1 MENILKAPKKK
12 SKFKNSQ
19 KDLIFYIIM
28 MIWPV
33 LQFLVFY
40 ILVNFNSILMAFQK
54 LDINGSVTGWTWQ
67 YMERAWTNLL
77 GLGDSNTLA
86 NAAVRS
92 LQSYGI
98 GLFIGTPLGLFFSYY
113 IYKKLPFASGFR
125 VILFLPSILGGIVMV
140 TMYKFFVG
148 QVLPNVAL
156 ELFGTEMKGL
166 LDLTTPNN
174 TRFATIMFFNIW
186 SGFGGGVIMYS
197 NAMSGISQELVD
209 SAHLD
214 GAMGIREFVYIT
226 LPGIFP
232 TLSTFLITGVA
243 GIFTNQANIFS
254 FYGLGDA
261 GKSIGTYGH
270 VIYVWTKENLNN
282 YSEYSYLSALGLYM
296 TAVAVPLTYLVK
308 WLLEKFGPSED

>member
-1 MENILKAPKKK
+1 MENILVKPKNKK
-12 SKFKNSQ
+12 MKNSQ

-28 MIWPV
+28 LAWPV
-33 LQFLVFY
+33 LQFVVFY
-40 ILVNFNSILMAFQK
+40 IFVNFNSILMAFQK
-54 LDINGSVTGWTWQ
+54 LDLDGSVGGWTWQ
-67 YMERAWTNLL
+67 YMDRAWTNLL
-77 GLGDSNTLA
+77 GLGASNTLA
-86 NAAVRS
+86 AAAVRS
-92 LQSYGI
+92 LQSYSV

-113 IYKKLPFASGFR
+113 IYKKLPFSSSFR
-125 VILFLPSILGGIVMV
+125 VLLFLPSIISGIVMV

-148 QVLPNVAL
+148 EVLPDL
-156 ELFGTEMKGL
+156 LLKLFGKEMKGL
-166 LDLTTPNN
+166 LALSSPAD
-174 TRFATIMFFNIW
+174 TRFTTIMVFNVW

-226 LPGIFP
+226 VPGIFP

-254 FYGLGDA
+254 FYGLGDG

-270 VIYVWTKENLNN
+270 IVYVWMKESLGS
-282 YSEYSYLSALGLYM
+282 YPEYSYLSALGLYM

-308 WLLEKFGPSED
+308 WALEKYGPKED

>member
-1 MENILKAPKKK
+1 MENILVTPKKK
-12 SKFKNSQ
+12 KMKNSQ

-28 MIWPV
+28 LAWPV
-33 LQFLVFY
+33 VQFVIFY
-40 ILVNFNSILMAFQK
+40 IFVNFNSILMAFQK
-54 LDINGSVTGWTWQ
+54 LDLDGSVAGWTWQ
-67 YMERAWTNLL
+67 YMDRAWTNLL
-77 GLGDSNTLA
+77 GLGASNTLSA
-86 NAAVRS
+86 AAVRS
-92 LQSYGI
+92 LQSYAI

-113 IYKKLPFASGFR
+113 IYKKLPFSGSFR
-125 VILFLPSILGGIVMV
+125 VLLFLPSIISGIVMV

-148 QVLPNVAL
+148 EVLPDL
-156 ELFGTEMKGL
+156 SMKLFGTEMKGL
-166 LDLTTPNN
+166 LALSSPAN
-174 TRFATIMFFNIW
+174 TRFATIMVFNVW

-226 LPGIFP
+226 IPGIFP

-243 GIFTNQANIFS
+243 GLFTNQSNIFS

-270 VIYVWTKENLNN
+270 IVYVWMKEALGS
-282 YSEYSYLSALGLYM
+282 YPEYSYLSALGLYM

-308 WLLEKFGPSED
+308 WVLEKYGPSDD